1 MTDEKD
7 NSAVADMVDNI
18 IQGNTADAQDQFNNI
33 MAARTNEVVDD
44 MKQEKA
50 ADVFKQSVDPEMEPQ
65 GVSLEDSLVDIDTTT
80 GRPVEEPTEGET
92 NEDI

>member
-50 ADVFKQSVDPEMEPQ
+50 ADVFKQSVDPEMGPQ
-65 GVSLEDSLVDIDTTT
+65 GVKLDDALVDIDQTT
-80 GRPVEEPTEGET
+80 GRPVEGET